1 MNPSRNM
8 AQHVDAYLVLRR
20 AFGFHLTI
28 AGMLL
33 RDFAGFADR
42 VAPGKPL
49 TATVA
54 LSWAQSSITG
64 KQVSAARRLVILRPF
79 TRYLRT
85 IDPATEVLPQR
96 ILGPAQ
102 YRHIPHIYTEE
113 EIRSLLHA
121 AASLRPRGGLRALS
135 VQAYIGLMACTG
147 LRPQEPLRLTRAE
160 VDLQSHSVIVRETK
174 FSKSRRVMLHSTG
187 VDALRRY
194 AQIRDRRVPSS
205 QSAAFFL
212 CDDGT
217 ALTLKKAR
225 WAFNY
230 LRRQLGWAGQA
241 GIQPR
246 LYDLRHTFV
255 CRRLLTWY
263 RDGVDVQVALPA
275 LSTYLGHVKVTDTYW
290 YVTAIPEL
298 MNTVSTRF
306 ERFVRSAVEDQGDCD

>member
-1 MNPSRNM
+1 
-8 AQHVDAYLVLRR
+8 
-20 AFGFHLTI
+20 
-28 AGMLL
+28 
-33 RDFAGFADR
+33 
-42 VAPGKPL
+42 
-49 TATVA
+49 
-54 LSWAQSSITG
+54 
-64 KQVSAARRLVILRPF
+64 VILTPF
-79 TRYLRT
+79 TRYLLT
-85 IDPATEVLPQR
+85 IDPATEVLSQR

-102 YRHIPHIYTEE
+102 YRHIPHIYTEK
-113 EIRSLLHA
+113 EIRSLLDA
-121 AASLRPRGGLRALS
+121 TASLCPRKGLRALS
-135 VQAYIGLMACTG
+135 VQTYIGLMACTG
-147 LRPQEPLRLTRAE
+147 LRPQEPLRLTRAD
-160 VDLQSHSVIVRETK
+160 VDLPSHSLIVRETK
-174 FSKSRRVMLHSTG
+174 FSKSRRVMLHATG

-194 AQIRDRRVPSS
+194 AQIRDRRVTCS

-241 GIQPR
+241 GLQPR

-255 CRRLLTWY
+255 CRRLLAWY

-298 MNTVSTRF
+298 MSTVSTRF
-306 ERFVRSAVEDQGDCD
+306 ERFVRSAVEGQRDFD

>member
-1 MNPSRNM
+1 MNPSRSM
-8 AQHVDAYLVLRR
+8 AQHVDAYLSLRR

-28 AGMLL
+28 AGLLL
-33 RDFAGFADR
+33 RDFADFTDR
-42 VAPGKPL
+42 IAPGKPL
-49 TATVA
+49 TTTVA

-79 TRYLRT
+79 ARYLRT

-96 ILGPAQ
+96 ILGPSQ
-102 YRHIPHIYTEE
+102 YRHIPHIYTEK
-113 EIRSLLHA
+113 EIRSLLDA
-121 AASLRPRGGLRALS
+121 TARLRPRKGLRALS
-135 VQAYIGLMACTG
+135 VQTYIGLMACTG
-147 LRPQEPLRLTRAE
+147 LRPQEPLRLTRAD
-160 VDLQSHSVIVRETK
+160 VDLQSRSLIVRETK
-174 FSKSRRVMLHSTG
+174 FSKSRRVMLHATA

-194 AQIRDRRVPSS
+194 AQIRDRRVPFS

-230 LRRQLGWAGQA
+230 LRGQLGWAGQA
-241 GIQPR
+241 GLQPR

-255 CRRLLTWY
+255 CRRLLAWY

-298 MNTVSTRF
+298 MSTVSTRF
-306 ERFVRSAVEDQGDCD
+306 ERFVRSAVEGRRDFD